1 MILIFHLV
9 VFTILLIIVYFRFI
23 RFSKKSLKRRIIR
36 EHIKTIK
43 ELLKGSSLKELNY
56 YLLGDIRYNE
66 DIIRKVI
73 SILKSKGFEVER
85 KESNKFEC
93 YLTIK

>member
-1 MILIFHLV
+1 MIKGHV
-9 VFTILLIIVYFRFI
+9 
-23 RFSKKSLKRRIIR
+23 
-36 EHIKTIK
+36 KTITK
-43 ELLKGSSLKELNY
+43 MLNEDSLRELNY

-73 SILKSKGFEVER
+73 SILKSKGFDVER
-85 KESNKFEC
+85 KESNRLEC